1 MSPIMGKTCH
11 MIGEKHGQNMLHGIE
26 SEMMGKICHMK
37 WERYG
42 TCPCERILQ
51 RSWIESLC

>member
-26 SEMMGKICHMK
+26 AEMKGKICNLL
-37 WERYG
+37 WEIYV
-42 TCPCERILQ
+42 T
-51 RSWIESLC
+51 